1 MDSDFE
7 DCTDVVGGEVLVV
20 RVKVPASTYVL
31 LLLVMV
37 LVFDVKSPLVAN
49 ISIFFPVPRNNNL
62 LIALR
67 YFSW

>member
-7 DCTDVVGGEVLVV
+7 DWTEVVCGEVLVV
-20 RVKVPASTYVL
+20 GVKVPASTYVL

-67 YFSW
+67 YFS